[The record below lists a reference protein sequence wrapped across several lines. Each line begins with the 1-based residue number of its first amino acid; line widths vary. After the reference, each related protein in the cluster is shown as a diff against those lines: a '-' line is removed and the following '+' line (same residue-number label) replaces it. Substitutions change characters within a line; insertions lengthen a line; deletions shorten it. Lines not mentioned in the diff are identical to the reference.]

1 MMKMTGNRI
10 IEFEEEG
17 VIFILPED
25 KDHLYVKREELG
37 ETLESRP
44 VIRVSILDTGVKDLR
59 EGQQNILTTDMTLI
73 VYYNYDDLIRAK
85 KAGREKPNIIIDSDE
100 VPDILHIYHTVSGS
114 RKWVGYMMVKM
125 NREGDPLISVGP

>member
-1 MMKMTGNRI
+1 MKMTGNRI

>member
-1 MMKMTGNRI
+1 MTGNRI
-10 IEFEEEG
+10 IEFEDEG
-17 VIFILPED
+17 VIFILPEG

-44 VIRVSILDTGVKDLR
+44 VIRVSILDTGVEDLR
-59 EGQQNILTTDMTLI
+59 KGQQNFLTTDMTLI

>member
-1 MMKMTGNRI
+1 MTGNRI
-10 IEFEEEG
+10 IEFEDEG